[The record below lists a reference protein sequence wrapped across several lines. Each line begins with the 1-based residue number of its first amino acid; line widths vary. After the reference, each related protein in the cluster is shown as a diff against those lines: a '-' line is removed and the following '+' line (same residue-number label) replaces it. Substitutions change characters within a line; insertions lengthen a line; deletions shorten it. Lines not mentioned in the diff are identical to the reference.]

1 LRQDYESLSKEAL
14 VEILRRRDAQARYG
28 LIWEREEIP
37 AEKALNRDFVGLEL
51 DRESSCGEAPH
62 GNLIIEGDN
71 YDALRLLVSTMA
83 GQFQLIYVDPPYN
96 TGRRD
101 FVYNDRY
108 FDATN
113 RFRHSTWLEFMYQRL
128 ILARD
133 LLADDGV
140 IFISIDDNELFNL
153 GLLMNQVFGENS
165 FVANCIWQKRYS
177 RENREAIGDAHE
189 YLLAY
194 SPNRDKFKVRR
205 GRLPL
210 TEEQAKIYKCPGN
223 PKEKDPTKRWRGIP
237 LTAQGFRPNQMYTVV
252 APGGKPHPPPE
263 GRCWSLLEPEFHR
276 LNAEGRI
283 YWGKDN
289 NSQPSE
295 IRYLS
300 EVEGMVPWTW
310 WTHEEVGHTD
320 EARKEVQAL
329 FGTQTAFDTPKPLRL
344 MRRVLDIGAPEKDAL
359 VLDFFAGSGTLGHA
373 VLEMNKAD
381 GGNRRFVLVSNR
393 ESTDEAPDKNLCRDI
408 CAGRLR
414 RAVEGYKGKD
424 GGAVAPLGGSFAYAR
439 AVRVPMHRLEH
450 QLTNDLVWSH
460 ALLMAGHPLV
470 PYEGPVAKSVRDEQM
485 LLYCANT
492 KPATMKKLGEA
503 LQEHRGPAAVFTWAP
518 AVITALAEEL
528 DRPLTVVAVPEDL
541 RRTFRQGKARV
552 VDNDNAVEEA
562 A

>member
-1 LRQDYESLSKEAL
+1 MSRDYESLTKEAL
-14 VEILRRRDAQARYG
+14 IEVLRRRDAQAHYG

-37 AEKALNRDFVGLEL
+37 PEKALNRDFVGLEL
-51 DRESSCGEAPH
+51 DSEHSCGEAPH

-71 YDALRLLVSTMA
+71 YDALRLLASTMA

-96 TGRRD
+96 TGRQD

-133 LLADDGV
+133 LLAEDGV

-153 GLLMNQVFGENS
+153 GLLMNQVFGEGS

-189 YLLAY
+189 YLLVY
-194 SPNRDKFKVRR
+194 SPDPEKFKQRR
-205 GRLPL
+205 GLL
-210 TEEQAKIYKCPGN
+210 ELGEKQLSVYKN
-223 PKEKDPTKRWRGIP
+223 PNNHPRGPWRAVA
-237 LTAQGFRPNQMYTVV
+237 LSAQGYRPNQMYEIVSPTT
-252 APGGKPHPPPE
+252 GKTFRPPE
-263 GRCWSLLEPEFHR
+263 GSCWKLIRPRYDELLAQG
-276 LNAEGRI
+276 LI
-283 YWGKDN
+283 YFGKDGN
-289 NSQPSE
+289 AMPSR
-295 IRYLS
+295 IQFLADI
-300 EVEGMVPWTW
+300 EGMVPWTW

-344 MRRVLDIGAPEKDAL
+344 MKRVLEIGAPEKDAL
-359 VLDFFAGSGTLGHA
+359 VLDFFAGSGTFGHA
-373 VLEMNKAD
+373 VLAMNKAD

-393 ESTDEAPDKNLCRDI
+393 ETTEGAPDKNLCRDV
-408 CAGRLR
+408 CAVRVR
-414 RAVEGYKGKD
+414 RAIEGYKGKND
-424 GGAVAPLGGSFAYAR
+424 SRVEPLGGSFAYAR

-450 QLTNDLVWSH
+450 QLTDALVWSY

-470 PYEGPVAKSVRDEQM
+470 PFSGPVAQSVRSEE
-485 LLYCANT
+485 LLVYCANT
-492 KPATMKKLGEA
+492 KPATMRTLGEL
-503 LQEHRGPAAVFTWAP
+503 LQKHKGPAAVFTWAP
-518 AVITALAEEL
+518 AVVSELAEEQGWSA
-528 DRPLTVVAVPEDL
+528 TVVSVPEDL

-552 VDNDNAVEEA
+552 VDNDNAAEEVA
-562 A
+562 

>member
-1 LRQDYESLSKEAL
+1 MSRDYESLSKEAL
-14 VEILRRRDAQARYG
+14 VEILRRRDAQAHYG

-51 DRESSCGEAPH
+51 DSELSCGDGPQ

-71 YDALRLLVSTMA
+71 YDALRLLTSTMA
-83 GQFQLIYVDPPYN
+83 GQFQLIYIDPPYN

-113 RFRHSTWLEFMYQRL
+113 RFRHSTWLEFIYQRL

-177 RENREAIGDAHE
+177 RENNSAIGNVHE
-189 YLLAY
+189 YLLVY
-194 SPNRDKFKVRR
+194 SPNPDAFKLRR
-205 GRLPL
+205 GMLPVDERTRQNYRNPNNDPRGPWRLVPMNG
-210 TEEQAKIYKCPGN
+210 PG
-223 PKEKDPTKRWRGIP
+223 
-237 LTAQGFRPNQMYTVV
+237 LRPNQQYPVTT
-252 APGGKPHPPPE
+252 PSGKVLYPPE
-263 GRCWSLLEPEFHR
+263 GRHWSVLEPEFER
-276 LNAEGRI
+276 LRAAGRVSF
-283 YWGKDN
+283 GARGD
-289 NSQPSE
+289 SAPGL
-295 IRYLS
+295 IRYLD
-300 EVEGMVPWTW
+300 EVSGLVPWTW
-310 WTHEEVGHTD
+310 WAHDEVGHTD
-320 EARKEVQAL
+320 EARKEVQSL
-329 FGTQTAFDTPKPLRL
+329 FGTQTAFETPKPLRL

-373 VLEMNKAD
+373 VLEMNTAD

-393 ESTDEAPDKNLCRDI
+393 ESTEEDPDKNLCRDV
-408 CAGRLR
+408 CAGRVR
-414 RAVEGYKGKD
+414 RAIEGYNGKD

-460 ALLMAGHPLV
+460 ALLMAGHPLA
-470 PYEGPVAKSVRDEQM
+470 PYEGPVAKSVCDEQM

-518 AVITALAEEL
+518 AVVTALAEEL

>member
-1 LRQDYESLSKEAL
+1 LSRDYESLSKEAL

-37 AEKALNRDFVGLEL
+37 PENALNRDFVGLEL
-51 DRESSCGEAPH
+51 DRELSRGEAPH
-62 GNLIIEGDN
+62 GNLIVEGDN

-189 YLLAY
+189 YLLVY
-194 SPNRDKFKVRR
+194 SPNPDKFKARR
-205 GRLPL
+205 GLLPL
-210 TEEQAKIYKCPGN
+210 TEEQAKVYRN
-223 PKEKDPTKRWRGIP
+223 PNNDPRGRWRPVPMSAQAGNA
-237 LTAQGFRPNQMYTVV
+237 TAEQFYEIEGPTGVV
-252 APGGKPHPPPE
+252 HTPPP
-263 GRCWSLLEPEFHR
+263 GRCWGISRATFER
-276 LNAEGRI
+276 LRAEGRI
-283 YWGKDN
+283 YFGKDGS
-289 NSQPSE
+289 SQPNV
-295 IRYLS
+295 IRYLF
-300 EVEGMVPWTW
+300 EVDGITPWTW
-310 WTHEEVGHTD
+310 WPHEEVGHTD
-320 EARKEVQAL
+320 EARKEIQAI
-329 FGTQTAFDTPKPLRL
+329 FGTQAAFDTPKPLRL
-344 MRRVLDIGAPEKDAL
+344 MRRVLDIGAAEKDAL

-381 GGNRRFVLVSNR
+381 GGSRRFVLISNR
-393 ESTDEAPDKNLCRDI
+393 ESTEEDPNKNLCRDV
-408 CAGRLR
+408 CAGRLS
-414 RAVEGYKGKD
+414 RAIEGYKNKE

-450 QLTNDLVWSH
+450 QLANDLVWSH

-470 PYEGPVAKSVRDEQM
+470 PYEGPVAKSVREEQM

-492 KPATMKKLGEA
+492 KPATMKKVREA

-518 AVITALAEEL
+518 AVVSALAEEM